1 MVEFLKYNDFIYYRL
16 PPQIWNVLV
25 VCSFIYNN
33 HFFIRIVLYI
43 KLVHYLLNV
52 FFDYYT
58 ITFSYSTIAVQS
70 YDELK
75 KIQKLMFQDTK
86 YILYRK
92 SIEMNVGASPTPLL
106 SHNIK
111 LQFNISVYYG
121 ENTLV
126 KFLLNC
132 IYELGIT
139 HKIFSNKNM
148 DYFSNNQIYLK

>member
-1 MVEFLKYNDFIYYRL
+1 
-16 PPQIWNVLV
+16 
-25 VCSFIYNN
+25 
-33 HFFIRIVLYI
+33 
-43 KLVHYLLNV
+43 
-52 FFDYYT
+52 
-58 ITFSYSTIAVQS
+58 
-70 YDELK
+70 
-75 KIQKLMFQDTK
+75 MFQDTK

>member
-1 MVEFLKYNDFIYYRL
+1 MTNFCKYNEFIYYRF
-16 PPQIWNVLV
+16 PPQIWNILV

-33 HFFIRIVLYI
+33 ESFIKIVLYI

-58 ITFSYSTIAVQS
+58 ITFSYSTFAVQS
-70 YDELK
+70 YNELK

-92 SIEMNVGASPTPLL
+92 SIEFFGSSPTPLL
-106 SHNIK
+106 SDTIK

-121 ENTLV
+121 DNPFI
-126 KFLLNC
+126 KFLLNI

-139 HKIFSNKNM
+139 NKIFSNKKM
-148 DYFSNNQIYLK
+148 DYFNNNQICLK